1 MLAELLEERERG
13 SRSVAITQEAQVAA
27 TWMPA
32 ERMVNIAGARIP
44 VRDSLNDHARP
55 PVVLLHGLSMT
66 SDSCWHGTYQRLAAH
81 HRVVA
86 FDLRGHGSGLP
97 VEEHF
102 SLDACADDVV
112 AVATALGLDR
122 FIAVGYSIGGLIAQ
136 TLWRRH
142 RQALTGLVLGA
153 TAHYPLTPVEWA
165 LSAAPIM
172 GTNWRRGLN
181 ARPVG
186 PPVAAAEYLLRSI
199 SDPEVRADVARRS
212 HIEPWVFASAL
223 QAAAKF
229 DARPWIDSVDVPTAV
244 VITTRDAVIIP
255 WRQRALANA
264 IPGATTHDLLAG
276 HLAPIR
282 HPHRLAGA
290 IVSACDSVVGTR
302 PSNDQLPQL
311 SDRGY

>member
-1 MLAELLEERERG
+1 
-13 SRSVAITQEAQVAA
+13 
-27 TWMPA
+27 
-32 ERMVNIAGARIP
+32 
-44 VRDSLNDHARP
+44 
-55 PVVLLHGLSMT
+55 MT
-66 SDSCWHGTYQRLAAH
+66 SDSCWHGTYALLAAR

-97 VEEHF
+97 VEGHF
-102 SLDACADDVV
+102 SLEVCADDVL
-112 AVATALGLDR
+112 AVADALGLDR

-136 TLWRRH
+136 TLWHRD
-142 RQALTGLVLGA
+142 RQALYGMVLGA

-165 LSAAPIM
+165 LSAAPVM
-172 GTNWRRGLN
+172 GKRWRRGIT

-186 PPVAAAEYLLRSI
+186 PPVAAAEYLLRRI

-212 HIEPWVFASAL
+212 HIEPWVFGSAL

-264 IPGATTHDLLAG
+264 IPGATSRELRAG

-282 HPHRLAGA
+282 HPHRLARA

-302 PSNDQLPQL
+302 
-311 SDRGY
+311 GGV